1 MQTKSDAELM
11 RLVLEKHRP
20 ALEELYDRY
29 VKLVYSFA
37 LQSTK
42 EEHAARSVV
51 QAVFTR
57 LWTTETGYD
66 PAKGQF
72 ISWLLMITRNITIDH
87 LRKQKRERLFTAI
100 EPAQWEQ
107 ISDSGRNNPLELVSR
122 KMLRQQVQHAY
133 RFLSQ
138 SQIELIHSLYW
149 EGYSLREIAE
159 MRDEPIGTIKSRL
172 HQALKTLRN
181 HLTLEMEE

>member
-1 MQTKSDAELM
+1 MQTKSDADLM
-11 RLVLEKHRP
+11 CLVLEKHRP

-37 LQSTK
+37 LKSTK
-42 EEHAARSVV
+42 EEQAARLIV

-57 LWTTETGYD
+57 LWTTETGFD

-72 ISWLLMITRNITIDH
+72 INWLLMITRNITIDH
-87 LRKQKRERLFTAI
+87 LRKQKRERLLTTI
-100 EPAQWEQ
+100 EQKQWEQ
-107 ISDSGRNNPLELVSR
+107 ISDNGRNNPLELVSR
-122 KMLRQQVQHAY
+122 KMLREQVQKAY

-138 SQIELIHSLYW
+138 SQIELIHFLYW
-149 EGYSLREIAE
+149 EGYSLSEIAK

-172 HQALKTLRN
+172 HQTLKTLRN

>member
-1 MQTKSDAELM
+1 MKMKSDAELM
-11 RLVLEKHRP
+11 RLVMDKELP

-37 LQSTK
+37 LKSTK
-42 EEHAARSVV
+42 EEQTARQIV

-66 PAKGQF
+66 AAKGQF
-72 ISWLLMITRNITIDH
+72 VNWLLMVTRNIAIDH
-87 LRKQKRERLFTAI
+87 LRKQKRERAVTI
-100 EPAQWEQ
+100 QPEQWEQ
-107 ISDSGRNNPLELVSR
+107 IPDHGRYNPADVVSR
-122 KMLRQQVQHAY
+122 KTVQEQVRKAY

-138 SQIELIHSLYW
+138 SQIELLDSLYW
-149 EGYSLREIAE
+149 EGYSLREIAH

-172 HQALKTLRN
+172 HQTLKILRN